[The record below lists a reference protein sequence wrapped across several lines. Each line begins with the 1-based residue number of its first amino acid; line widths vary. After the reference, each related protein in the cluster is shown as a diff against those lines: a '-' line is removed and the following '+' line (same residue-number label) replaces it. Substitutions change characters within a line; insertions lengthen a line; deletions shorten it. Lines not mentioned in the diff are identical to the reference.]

1 MWGRWKGCLR
11 RGVCVWWG
19 CLQVLAIEMGYVV
32 GVTDIHAGDND
43 GEQLFM
49 HMLLRV
55 CNGEQ

>member
-1 MWGRWKGCLR
+1 M
-11 RGVCVWWG
+11 CVWWG
-19 CLQVLAIEMGYVV
+19 CLQVLAIEMGYIV
-32 GVTDIHAGDND
+32 GVSDIHAGDND

>member
-1 MWGRWKGCLR
+1 M
-11 RGVCVWWG
+11 
-19 CLQVLAIEMGYVV
+19 

-49 HMLLRV
+49 HMFLRV